1 MAYVTPVLRRQATCL
16 PGRGAGYTSPLR
28 PAAGAAGPSR
38 LPAARRGTRQSG
50 ATSETVGRMN
60 PVERVIRRVDAAQQR
75 HRASAFA
82 FGVIK
87 KYGDDNGGV
96 LVSNL
101 AHSAFVSMFPLLLIL
116 FTILGLI
123 AAGDPGL
130 RHQVINDISQQVPVI
145 GRQLSGNVGKLRR
158 SSVIGLIVGI
168 LALTWGAM
176 GLAQAG
182 LFTMSQVWNLPG
194 PARVAYFPRLGR
206 ALLFLGVLSL
216 GVLITTLLAA
226 LDTYT
231 SSGPGLFALRELAA
245 AAANSLMYFA
255 GFRVLTP
262 KAVRA
267 RQLLPGAIAGG
278 VAWTLLQYLGTLLLH
293 HYLNDYSVYGI
304 FGTVLGLLAWVYIS
318 MEIVVYAA
326 ELNVVLSRRLWPRS
340 IVQPPLTDADLVVLA
355 DQALM
360 NQRRDDQQVTV
371 SYENPSVSFDSPPTP
386 PPPAPDEPRTE
397 AGDVL
402 PAAEKQGDAGE
413 AQQADGARADGT
425 PAGGGPAG
433 GA

>member
-1 MAYVTPVLRRQATCL
+1 
-16 PGRGAGYTSPLR
+16 
-28 PAAGAAGPSR
+28 
-38 LPAARRGTRQSG
+38 
-50 ATSETVGRMN
+50 MN
-60 PVERVIRRVDAAQQR
+60 PVERVIRRIDGAQQR

-82 FGVIK
+82 VGVIK

-116 FTILGLI
+116 STILGLI
-123 AAGDPGL
+123 AAGNPGL
-130 RHQVINDISQQVPVI
+130 RHQVINDVSRQVPVI
-145 GRQLSGNVGKLRR
+145 GRQLSGNVSELRR
-158 SSVIGLIVGI
+158 SSVVGLIIGI

-194 PARVAYFPRLGR
+194 PARVGYFPRLGR

-216 GVLITTLLAA
+216 GVLVTTLLAA

-231 SSGPGLFALRELAA
+231 KSGAGLFALRELAA
-245 AAANSLMYFA
+245 AAANSAMYFA

-262 KAVRA
+262 KAVRT
-267 RQLLPGAIAGG
+267 RQLLPGAVAGG

-293 HYLNDYSVYGI
+293 HYLNDYSVYGF
-304 FGTVLGLLAWVYIS
+304 FGTVLGLLAWIYIS
-318 MEIVVYAA
+318 VEIVVYAA

-371 SYENPSVSFDSPPTP
+371 SYDNPSVSFDSPPTP
-386 PPPAPDEPRTE
+386 PPPAPGEPRTE

-402 PAAEKQGDAGE
+402 PGSG
-413 AQQADGARADGT
+413 GSS
-425 PAGGGPAG
+425 PASPDRPASSS
-433 GA
+433 